1 MLSFARIVHRCSRT
15 LPKVLTKGHFKTHPA
30 YQFKENLKFS
40 TCANKTLL
48 FRAPTLPVCHEDEAL
63 SHLPDTITVTFVTK
77 DGDRVEVK
85 GREGE
90 RAMYLA
96 HRKGI
101 DMEGACEA
109 SLACTTW

>member
-1 MLSFARIVHRCSRT
+1 MSFARIFHSFSRT
-15 LPKVLTKGHFKTHPA
+15 LPKVVTKGHLKTHPA
-30 YQFKENLKFS
+30 FQFNEALKFS

-63 SHLPDTITVTFVTK
+63 SHLPDTITITYVTK
-77 DGDRVEVK
+77 DGDRIEVK

-90 RAMYLA
+90 RALYLA